1 MLAPVGD
8 FKEVAR
14 AIEETLENP
23 PDQMFLK
30 SAAERF
36 SVDTIARQYL
46 EVLIG

>member
-1 MLAPVGD
+1 VPVGNA
-8 FKEVAR
+8 EALAT

-23 PDQMFLK
+23 PDPMFLK

-36 SVDTIARQYL
+36 SVDAIARQYL